1 MALKLRYQWAVT
13 IFAFLYFGWYVLSVS
28 LGLLMYS
35 YGTPQ
40 ATPQLKHL
48 CVTYFLVWF
57 LQN

>member
-13 IFAFLYFGWYVLSVS
+13 IFAFLYFGWYVLSIS

-40 ATPQLKHL
+40 ATTQLKDL
-48 CVTYFLVWF
+48 CVTYLLV
-57 LQN
+57 